1 MPGQFPT
8 SMGSIAAVA
17 TLLACVGIPT
27 TIARAADCL
36 TAPYFSAPEGSQ
48 WYYQT
53 DRATKRKC
61 WFLRA
66 KNQSTQQ
73 PAAQAESEAAP
84 ATRTTAFEQPATASI
99 GVRNSAAS
107 QTSAQP
113 AGPAAGVGAGVPT
126 TIARADDCLTAPNS
140 PAPAGRRWSYRTDRS
155 TQRKCWYVRAADGR
169 TQHTDAQ
176 APSTVSP
183 AKKTRAL
190 ENATASAGAPL
201 SKSSAEGARPLPSLK
216 PQPMGSA
223 TTADLVDQSAPAENT
238 SPSSRERPS
247 PQTAQATSP
256 ATAAGS
262 PDLPAVATASVAEPN
277 AAASDARA
285 DSLRPTLDA
294 RARDDAEGPAR
305 GGPSTASTTGTAIS
319 LTGTLV
325 QMFLIVAAGLGVAS
339 LLYRVV
345 TAATRRRQNSIDHLE
360 ADGIGDQNARD
371 NQQQY
376 RSVDERDQFVDD
388 LHSSTIAAAND
399 RDDQQQHRSVDDRD
413 QLIEDLHRSQI
424 SGANDRD
431 DPQHHRSVD
440 DRNPFIDD
448 LHRSL
453 ISGANDYDAR
463 RPHPTDDDWPNN
475 RRRAGGAC
483 HITDDVSKREDT
495 LAQLRRDLDR
505 LLQPNSR
512 EDQQQHGSSAE
523 PEQFIDDLQR
533 APISSANDNGSGEDD
548 HDARRPAD
556 DAWPNNTRRTGGA
569 SQITDE
575 VSERDNRLSRLR
587 RDLNSLLQSSKSA

>member
-155 TQRKCWYVRAADGR
+155 TQRKCWYLRAADGR

-176 APSTVSP
+176 APSTVAP

-201 SKSSAEGARPLPSLK
+201 SKSSAEGVALAVPQARTNG
-216 PQPMGSA
+216 Q
-223 TTADLVDQSAPAENT
+223 
-238 SPSSRERPS
+238 
-247 PQTAQATSP
+247 
-256 ATAAGS
+256 
-262 PDLPAVATASVAEPN
+262 
-277 AAASDARA
+277 
-285 DSLRPTLDA
+285 
-294 RARDDAEGPAR
+294 RDD
-305 GGPSTASTTGTAIS
+305 GGPCRPKRSGGKYFAIK
-319 LTGTLV
+319 
-325 QMFLIVAAGLGVAS
+325 
-339 LLYRVV
+339 
-345 TAATRRRQNSIDHLE
+345 
-360 ADGIGDQNARD
+360 
-371 NQQQY
+371 
-376 RSVDERDQFVDD
+376 
-388 LHSSTIAAAND
+388 
-399 RDDQQQHRSVDDRD
+399 
-413 QLIEDLHRSQI
+413 
-424 SGANDRD
+424 SGA
-431 DPQHHRSVD
+431 
-440 DRNPFIDD
+440 
-448 LHRSL
+448 
-453 ISGANDYDAR
+453 
-463 RPHPTDDDWPNN
+463 
-475 RRRAGGAC
+475 
-483 HITDDVSKREDT
+483 T
-495 LAQLRRDLDR
+495 LAADRSGDFTGDRR
-505 LLQPNSR
+505 
-512 EDQQQHGSSAE
+512 
-523 PEQFIDDLQR
+523 
-533 APISSANDNGSGEDD
+533 
-548 HDARRPAD
+548 
-556 DAWPNNTRRTGGA
+556 WVTRSPRGYYGQCGGT
-569 SQITDE
+569 QCRC
-575 VSERDNRLSRLR
+575 ERCPR
-587 RDLNSLLQSSKSA
+587 

>member
-1 MPGQFPT
+1 MPGQLPDVDGIDCGCCHA
-8 SMGSIAAVA
+8 SR
-17 TLLACVGIPT
+17 CVGIPT
-27 TIARAADCL
+27 LLHARLIVLPHRIFPPRRAASG
-36 TAPYFSAPEGSQ
+36 TIKRIE
-48 WYYQT
+48 
-53 DRATKRKC
+53 RHKRKC

-140 PAPAGRRWSYRTDRS
+140 PAPAGRRWSYRTDRA

-176 APSTVSP
+176 APSTVAP

-294 RARDDAEGPAR
+294 RTRDDAEGPAR

-345 TAATRRRQNSIDHLE
+345 TAAARRRQNSIDHLE

-388 LHSSTIAAAND
+388 LHSS
-399 RDDQQQHRSVDDRD
+399 
-413 QLIEDLHRSQI
+413 L
-424 SGANDRD
+424 
-431 DPQHHRSVD
+431 
-440 DRNPFIDD
+440 
-448 LHRSL
+448 
-453 ISGANDYDAR
+453 
-463 RPHPTDDDWPNN
+463 
-475 RRRAGGAC
+475 
-483 HITDDVSKREDT
+483 
-495 LAQLRRDLDR
+495 
-505 LLQPNSR
+505 
-512 EDQQQHGSSAE
+512 
-523 PEQFIDDLQR
+523 
-533 APISSANDNGSGEDD
+533 
-548 HDARRPAD
+548 
-556 DAWPNNTRRTGGA
+556 
-569 SQITDE
+569 
-575 VSERDNRLSRLR
+575 
-587 RDLNSLLQSSKSA
+587 

>member
-1 MPGQFPT
+1 
-8 SMGSIAAVA
+8 
-17 TLLACVGIPT
+17 
-27 TIARAADCL
+27 
-36 TAPYFSAPEGSQ
+36 
-48 WYYQT
+48 
-53 DRATKRKC
+53 
-61 WFLRA
+61 
-66 KNQSTQQ
+66 
-73 PAAQAESEAAP
+73 
-84 ATRTTAFEQPATASI
+84 
-99 GVRNSAAS
+99 
-107 QTSAQP
+107 
-113 AGPAAGVGAGVPT
+113 
-126 TIARADDCLTAPNS
+126 
-140 PAPAGRRWSYRTDRS
+140 
-155 TQRKCWYVRAADGR
+155 
-169 TQHTDAQ
+169 
-176 APSTVSP
+176 
-183 AKKTRAL
+183 
-190 ENATASAGAPL
+190 
-201 SKSSAEGARPLPSLK
+201 LPSLK
-216 PQPMGSA
+216 PEPMGSA
-223 TTADLVDQSAPAENT
+223 TTADLVDQRAPAENT

-345 TAATRRRQNSIDHLE
+345 TAAARRRQNSIDHLE

-399 RDDQQQHRSVDDRD
+399 RDDQQQRRSVDDRD
-413 QLIEDLHRSQI
+413 QLIEDLHSSQI

-475 RRRAGGAC
+475 TRRAGGAC
-483 HITDDVSKREDT
+483 QITDDVSRREDT
-495 LAQLRRDLDR
+495 LSQLRRDLDR
-505 LLQPNSR
+505 LLQPNSS

-533 APISSANDNGSGEDD
+533 APISSANDKGSGEDD

>member
-1 MPGQFPT
+1 
-8 SMGSIAAVA
+8 
-17 TLLACVGIPT
+17 
-27 TIARAADCL
+27 
-36 TAPYFSAPEGSQ
+36 
-48 WYYQT
+48 
-53 DRATKRKC
+53 
-61 WFLRA
+61 
-66 KNQSTQQ
+66 
-73 PAAQAESEAAP
+73 
-84 ATRTTAFEQPATASI
+84 
-99 GVRNSAAS
+99 
-107 QTSAQP
+107 
-113 AGPAAGVGAGVPT
+113 
-126 TIARADDCLTAPNS
+126 
-140 PAPAGRRWSYRTDRS
+140 
-155 TQRKCWYVRAADGR
+155 
-169 TQHTDAQ
+169 
-176 APSTVSP
+176 
-183 AKKTRAL
+183 
-190 ENATASAGAPL
+190 
-201 SKSSAEGARPLPSLK
+201 
-216 PQPMGSA
+216 MGSA

-256 ATAAGS
+256 AAAAGS
-262 PDLPAVATASVAEPN
+262 PDLRAVTRASVAEPN

-285 DSLRPTLDA
+285 DFLRPTLDA
-294 RARDDAEGPAR
+294 RTRDGAEGPAR

-399 RDDQQQHRSVDDRD
+399 RDNQQQHRSVDDRD
-413 QLIEDLHRSQI
+413 RLIEDLHRSRI

-463 RPHPTDDDWPNN
+463 RPHPDDDWPNN
-475 RRRAGGAC
+475 TRRAGGAC

-512 EDQQQHGSSAE
+512 EDQQQHGSSAK

-533 APISSANDNGSGEDD
+533 APIWAQTTMDRAKMIMKAVAQPMRRGRTTRATPTAHPRLPTRSASATTGCRNCGGISIRCYNRQKARNSIHGECPRYSS
-548 HDARRPAD
+548 RPA
-556 DAWPNNTRRTGGA
+556 G
-569 SQITDE
+569 
-575 VSERDNRLSRLR
+575 
-587 RDLNSLLQSSKSA
+587 

>member
-1 MPGQFPT
+1 MTTARLSSNVTYSVGRYDLARLPANKRW
-8 SMGSIAAVA
+8 SAANRYIVA
-17 TLLACVGIPT
+17 NERLRKLACAGIPT
-27 TIARAADCL
+27 TIARADDCL
-36 TAPYFSAPEGSQ
+36 TAPNSPAPAGKRWS
-48 WYYQT
+48 YRT
-53 DRATKRKC
+53 DRATQRKC

-84 ATRTTAFEQPATASI
+84 ATRTIAFEQSATASV
-99 GVRNSAAS
+99 GAPNSAAP
-107 QTSAQP
+107 QTSTQP
-113 AGPAAGVGAGVPT
+113 AGPGPGVGAGVPT
-126 TIARADDCLTAPNS
+126 TIARSDDCLTAPNS
-140 PAPAGRRWSYRTDRS
+140 PAPAGKRWSYRTDRS
-155 TQRKCWYVRAADGR
+155 TQRKCWYLRAAGER

-176 APSTVSP
+176 APSTVAP
-183 AKKTRAL
+183 AKKTRAF

-216 PQPMGSA
+216 PEPMGSA
-223 TTADLVDQSAPAENT
+223 TTPDLFEQSAPAENI
-238 SPSSRERPS
+238 SPSSRERPA
-247 PQTAQATSP
+247 PQTGAQAAGP
-256 ATAAGS
+256 APAAGS
-262 PDLPAVATASVAEPN
+262 LDFPANAAEPN

-294 RARDDAEGPAR
+294 RPRADAEGPAR
-305 GGPSTASTTGTAIS
+305 GGASTASTTGMAIS

-345 TAATRRRQNSIDHLE
+345 TAAARRRQNSIDHLE

-376 RSVDERDQFVDD
+376 RSVDERNQFVDD
-388 LHSSTIAAAND
+388 LHSSTKAATND
-399 RDDQQQHRSVDDRD
+399 RDNQHQHRSVDDRD

-475 RRRAGGAC
+475 ARRTGGASQ
-483 HITDDVSKREDT
+483 ITDDVSKREDT
-495 LAQLRRDLDR
+495 LAQLRLDR
-505 LLQPNSR
+505 QPRWGSVR
-512 EDQQQHGSSAE
+512 RSSAHGRR
-523 PEQFIDDLQR
+523 R
-533 APISSANDNGSGEDD
+533 AAGG
-548 HDARRPAD
+548 PASFD
-556 DAWPNNTRRTGGA
+556 PG
-569 SQITDE
+569 
-575 VSERDNRLSRLR
+575 
-587 RDLNSLLQSSKSA
+587 

>member
-1 MPGQFPT
+1 
-8 SMGSIAAVA
+8 
-17 TLLACVGIPT
+17 
-27 TIARAADCL
+27 
-36 TAPYFSAPEGSQ
+36 
-48 WYYQT
+48 
-53 DRATKRKC
+53 
-61 WFLRA
+61 
-66 KNQSTQQ
+66 
-73 PAAQAESEAAP
+73 
-84 ATRTTAFEQPATASI
+84 
-99 GVRNSAAS
+99 
-107 QTSAQP
+107 
-113 AGPAAGVGAGVPT
+113 
-126 TIARADDCLTAPNS
+126 
-140 PAPAGRRWSYRTDRS
+140 
-155 TQRKCWYVRAADGR
+155 
-169 TQHTDAQ
+169 
-176 APSTVSP
+176 
-183 AKKTRAL
+183 
-190 ENATASAGAPL
+190 
-201 SKSSAEGARPLPSLK
+201 
-216 PQPMGSA
+216 MGSA

-345 TAATRRRQNSIDHLE
+345 TAAARRRQNSIDHLE

-413 QLIEDLHRSQI
+413 QLIEDLHSSQI

-475 RRRAGGAC
+475 TRRAGGAC
-483 HITDDVSKREDT
+483 PDHRRREQ
-495 LAQLRRDLDR
+495 ARG
-505 LLQPNSR
+505 
-512 EDQQQHGSSAE
+512 HVGAIAAGS
-523 PEQFIDDLQR
+523 
-533 APISSANDNGSGEDD
+533 
-548 HDARRPAD
+548 
-556 DAWPNNTRRTGGA
+556 
-569 SQITDE
+569 
-575 VSERDNRLSRLR
+575 
-587 RDLNSLLQSSKSA
+587 

>member
-1 MPGQFPT
+1 
-8 SMGSIAAVA
+8 
-17 TLLACVGIPT
+17 
-27 TIARAADCL
+27 
-36 TAPYFSAPEGSQ
+36 
-48 WYYQT
+48 
-53 DRATKRKC
+53 
-61 WFLRA
+61 
-66 KNQSTQQ
+66 
-73 PAAQAESEAAP
+73 
-84 ATRTTAFEQPATASI
+84 
-99 GVRNSAAS
+99 
-107 QTSAQP
+107 
-113 AGPAAGVGAGVPT
+113 
-126 TIARADDCLTAPNS
+126 
-140 PAPAGRRWSYRTDRS
+140 
-155 TQRKCWYVRAADGR
+155 
-169 TQHTDAQ
+169 
-176 APSTVSP
+176 
-183 AKKTRAL
+183 
-190 ENATASAGAPL
+190 
-201 SKSSAEGARPLPSLK
+201 
-216 PQPMGSA
+216 MGSA
-223 TTADLVDQSAPAENT
+223 TMADLVDQSAPAENT

-256 ATAAGS
+256 AIAAGS
-262 PDLPAVATASVAEPN
+262 SDLPAVATASVAKPN

-294 RARDDAEGPAR
+294 RTRDDAEGPAR

-345 TAATRRRQNSIDHLE
+345 TAAARRRQNSIDHLE

-388 LHSSTIAAAND
+388 LYRSPIAAAND

-413 QLIEDLHRSQI
+413 RLIEDLHRSQI

-475 RRRAGGAC
+475 
-483 HITDDVSKREDT
+483 
-495 LAQLRRDLDR
+495 
-505 LLQPNSR
+505 
-512 EDQQQHGSSAE
+512 
-523 PEQFIDDLQR
+523 
-533 APISSANDNGSGEDD
+533 
-548 HDARRPAD
+548 ARH
-556 DAWPNNTRRTGGA
+556 TGRA
-569 SQITDE
+569 SQLTDE

-587 RDLNSLLQSSKSA
+587 RDLDSLLQSSKSA